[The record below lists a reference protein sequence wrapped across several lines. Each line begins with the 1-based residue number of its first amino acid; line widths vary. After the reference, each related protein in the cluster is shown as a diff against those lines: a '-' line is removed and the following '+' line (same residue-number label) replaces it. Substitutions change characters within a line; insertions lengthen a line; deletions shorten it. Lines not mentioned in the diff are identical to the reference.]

1 MIFNIRSLSV
11 FSAIFI
17 VSFIFLGA
25 SKYANYNPIVY
36 KHNFY
41 INNASNVGFHK
52 SKYDC
57 VINWNESRKLTWAD
71 FKANKKKS
79 NGSAVATTST
89 AFGYSI
95 TDSAGIISGS
105 IYVHFFCNDSW
116 WDHKLIQK
124 NNLSY
129 VLSHEQL
136 HFDIC
141 ELFGRK
147 LYKAI
152 LKLRDSGRLNSNSI
166 KRLQTKLEKQYSSF
180 QDRYDKE
187 TNHSINRTEQ
197 HYWSKIVKKEL
208 DTLSEYSEYDSF

>member
-1 MIFNIRSLSV
+1 MISNIRSLLV
-11 FSAIFI
+11 VLAFFI
-17 VSFIFLGA
+17 ISIIFLGA
-25 SKYANYNPIVY
+25 SKYINHNHIDH
-36 KHNFY
+36 KHFFY
-41 INNASNVGFHK
+41 VSYPPYVTSHK

-57 VINWNESRKLTWAD
+57 VISWDESVRLKWTD
-71 FKANKKKS
+71 FKAKKYGDY
-79 NGSAVATTST
+79 GSAVAITSS

-105 IYVHFFCNDSW
+105 IYVQFFCNDSW
-116 WDHKLIQK
+116 WDSELIQK
-124 NNLSY
+124 NNQSY

-152 LKLRDSGRLNSNSI
+152 LKLRDSRRLNSKSI
-166 KRLQTKLEKQYSSF
+166 YKLQTKLEEQYTDF

-187 TNHSINRTEQ
+187 TDHSINRVEQ
-197 HYWSKIVKKEL
+197 HYWSRIVKKEL
-208 DTLSEYSEYDSF
+208 KALSEYSTYDSF

>member
-1 MIFNIRSLSV
+1 MISNIRSLSV
-11 FSAIFI
+11 VLAIFI

-25 SKYANYNPIVY
+25 SKYVNNNSVVHKHFFYVNNPL
-36 KHNFY
+36 
-41 INNASNVGFHK
+41 NVGFHK

-57 VINWNESRKLTWAD
+57 VINWNESGKLRWAD
-71 FKANKKKS
+71 FKAKKNGG
-79 NGSAVATTST
+79 NGSAVAITST

-105 IYVHFFCNDSW
+105 IYVQFFCDDSW
-116 WDHKLIQK
+116 WYPELIQK

-166 KRLQTKLEKQYSSF
+166 NRLQTKLEKQYSSF

-187 TNHSINRTEQ
+187 TNHSINKVEQ

-208 DTLSEYSEYDSF
+208 EALSEYSGYDSF